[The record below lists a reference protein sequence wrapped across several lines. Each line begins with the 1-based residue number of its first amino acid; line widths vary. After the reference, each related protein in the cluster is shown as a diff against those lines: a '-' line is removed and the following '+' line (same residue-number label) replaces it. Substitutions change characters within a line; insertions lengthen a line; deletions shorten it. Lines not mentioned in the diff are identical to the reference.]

1 MTNIRG
7 KYLDKGEV
15 YKTFGLDRLTTLI
28 FYNFEMSLCGKL
40 EETVSFTIT
49 ADCFWIKLG

>member
-1 MTNIRG
+1 MTNIQG

-15 YKTFGLDRLTTLI
+15 CKTFGLDLLPTLR

-49 ADCFWIKLG
+49 ANCF